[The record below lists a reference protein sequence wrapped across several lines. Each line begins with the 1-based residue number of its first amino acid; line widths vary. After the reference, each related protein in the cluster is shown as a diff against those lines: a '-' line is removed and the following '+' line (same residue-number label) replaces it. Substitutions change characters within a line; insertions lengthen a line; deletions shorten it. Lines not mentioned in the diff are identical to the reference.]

1 MEFLEWNCGTCRY
14 RMDYMKFVE
23 YHRDQGAD
31 ITVGCLPV
39 DYERASD
46 FGLMNID
53 SEGVVTVSPGLHGCN
68 VVCASCMVAIQFQE
82 LGAHVLPASVYQVE
96 QIQHSHAML
105 HFAYLQ
111 RRRASLTQVIA
122 ALDTHAKEA
131 IACIRDACLLCSYAK
146 CSNA

>member
-1 MEFLEWNCGTCRY
+1 MRKQPFDKTGLLYALMTKLTKQNPLELKFDACRY

-53 SEGVVTVSPGLHGCN
+53 NEGVVTVSPL
-68 VVCASCMVAIQFQE
+68 AW
-82 LGAHVLPASVYQVE
+82 L
-96 QIQHSHAML
+96 
-105 HFAYLQ
+105 
-111 RRRASLTQVIA
+111 
-122 ALDTHAKEA
+122 
-131 IACIRDACLLCSYAK
+131 
-146 CSNA
+146 